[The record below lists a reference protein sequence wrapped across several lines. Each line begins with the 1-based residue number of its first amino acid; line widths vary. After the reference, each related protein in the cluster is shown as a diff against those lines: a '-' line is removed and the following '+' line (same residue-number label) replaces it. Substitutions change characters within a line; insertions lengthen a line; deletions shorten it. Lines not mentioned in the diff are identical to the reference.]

1 MRKNFFVGI
10 ICAGF
15 CIGGTRYFCRRK
27 PDRYFYWYKTLYQWL
42 LIRQDK
48 VEIADYFKEN
58 GYQRVAI
65 YGMGELGRLLLKELR
80 DTGIEIPYVID
91 QNARSISVSGIKA
104 VMLKDAKEDVDVIVV
119 SVVDKFEVIKA
130 DIERNMSV
138 PILSLD
144 DVLFSL

>member
-1 MRKNFFVGI
+1 M
-10 ICAGF
+10 
-15 CIGGTRYFCRRK
+15 
-27 PDRYFYWYKTLYQWL
+27 
-42 LIRQDK
+42 
-48 VEIADYFKEN
+48 
-58 GYQRVAI
+58 
-65 YGMGELGRLLLKELR
+65 KELR

-91 QNARSISVSGIKA
+91 QSARSISVSKIKT